1 MMYSHS
7 RMSTFENCPRK
18 FAFRYIEQVKV
29 AQETT
34 AEAFM
39 GSMVH
44 DTLEHLYK
52 MVEMERTPK
61 WEELNAFYED
71 AWAKGWNENILIV
84 REHLTGEDYKNVG
97 RRCVVDYFK
106 KFYPFRDAR
115 VLGLEERL
123 VFDLDPSGNYKIQGF
138 IDRLAEAEDGTIEI
152 HDYKTNARMR
162 TQEEVDADRQL
173 ALYQIGI
180 QRRLNDVKKVK
191 LIWHYLRANRSLV
204 STRTPDAL
212 EELRFDTIRLIDNI
226 EEAKAREEFPPHESM
241 LCDWCEFRHLC
252 PAKRHAVTVA
262 EMTPQQ
268 FAADDGVKLA
278 DQYAQARRRL
288 DDAEKKVDELKLQ
301 IIEFADQMQFT
312 KLVGHGVTV
321 SVSKSAIWKIP
332 SMEDQQRK
340 TLELIVRDSG
350 LWDQVSDLSKSKLVK
365 ATQAKGFDEVFRD
378 QIQSFLKRD
387 TMTTVR
393 LSIKEGNTIEEGP
406 DPG

>member
-1 MMYSHS
+1 MYSHS

-18 FAFRYIEQVKV
+18 FAFRYVEQVKV

-71 AWAKGWNENILIV
+71 AWSKGWNDNILIV
-84 REHLTGEDYKNVG
+84 REHLTGDDYRNVG
-97 RRCVVDYFK
+97 RRCIMDYFK
-106 KFYPFRDAR
+106 KFFPFRDAR

-123 VFDLDPSGNYKIQGF
+123 VFDLDPSGHYKIQGF

-152 HDYKTNARMR
+152 HDYKTNMRMR
-162 TQEEVDADRQL
+162 TQNEVDKDRQL

-180 QRRLNDVKKVK
+180 QSRLNDVQKVK
-191 LIWHYLRANRSLV
+191 LIWHYLRANRTLV
-204 STRTPDAL
+204 STRTSDAL
-212 EELRFDTIRLIDNI
+212 EELRFDTMRLIDTI
-226 EEAKAREEFPPHESM
+226 EEAKVREEFPPHESM
-241 LCDWCEFRHLC
+241 LCDWCEFRELC
-252 PAKRHAVTVA
+252 PAKRHGVTISQ
-262 EMTPQQ
+262 MTPQQ

-288 DDAEKKVDELKLQ
+288 DAAERKADELKLQ
-301 IIEFADQMQFT
+301 IMDFADQMGFT

-321 SVSKSAIWKIP
+321 SVSKSAIWKMP
-332 SMEDQQRK
+332 SMDDPLRK
-340 TLELIVRDSG
+340 SLEGLVRDSG
-350 LWDQVSDLSKSKLVK
+350 LWDQVSDLSKSKLTK
-365 ATQAKGFDEVFRD
+365 TIQGKTFDPQFRD
-378 QIQSFLKRD
+378 QIQKFLKRD

-393 LSIKEGNTIEEGP
+393 LSVKEGNTIDDGP

>member
-1 MMYSHS
+1 MYSHS

-18 FAFRYIEQVKV
+18 FAFRYVEQVKV

-71 AWAKGWNENILIV
+71 IWDKGWNDNILIV
-84 REHLTGEDYKNVG
+84 REHLVAEDYKNVG

-162 TQEEVDADRQL
+162 TQEEVDRDRQL

-180 QRRLNDVKKVK
+180 QSRLNDVKKVK
-191 LIWHYLRANRSLV
+191 LIWHYLRANRSLT
-204 STRTPDAL
+204 STRTQDAL
-212 EELRFDTIRLIDNI
+212 EELRFDTMRLIDSI
-226 EEAKAREEFPPHESM
+226 EEAKVREEFPPHESM
-241 LCDWCEFRHLC
+241 LCDWCEFRELC
-252 PAKRHAVTVA
+252 PAKRHAVTIA
-262 EMTPQQ
+262 QMTPQQ

-278 DQYAQARRRL
+278 DMYAEAKRRL
-288 DDAEKKVDELKLQ
+288 DNADKKVEEIKLQ
-301 IIEFADQMQFT
+301 IQDFADQMGFT
-312 KLVGHGVTV
+312 KLQGHGCAVTV
-321 SVSKSAIWKIP
+321 SKSPLWKMP
-332 SMEDQQRK
+332 TMDDPQRK
-340 TLELIVRDSG
+340 TLENIIRDSG
-350 LWDQVSDLSKSKLVK
+350 LWDQVSDLSKSKLTK
-365 ATQAKGFDEVFRD
+365 TIGSKSFDPQFRE
-378 QIQSFLKRD
+378 QIQKFLKRD
-387 TMTTVR
+387 ITTTVR
-393 LSIKEGNTIEEGP
+393 LSIKEGNTIDDGP

>member
-1 MMYSHS
+1 MYSHS

-18 FAFRYIEQVKV
+18 FAFRYVEQVKV
-29 AQETT
+29 TQETT

-71 AWAKGWNENILIV
+71 AWSKGWNENILIV
-84 REHLTGEDYKNVG
+84 REHLTGEDYRNVG

-123 VFDLDPSGNYKIQGF
+123 VFDLDPSGQYKIQGF
-138 IDRLAEAEDGTIEI
+138 IDRLAEADDGTIEI
-152 HDYKTNARMR
+152 HDYKTNTRMR
-162 TQEEVDADRQL
+162 TQEEVDQDRQL

-180 QRRLNDVKKVK
+180 QHRLNDVKKVK

-204 STRTPDAL
+204 STRTQDAL
-212 EELRFDTIRLIDNI
+212 EELRFDTIRLIDTI
-226 EEAKAREEFPPHESM
+226 EEAKVRNEFPPHESM

-252 PAKRHAVTVA
+252 PAKRHAVTVS

-288 DDAEKKVDELKLQ
+288 DEAEEKADALKLK
-301 IIEFADQMQFT
+301 IIGFADQMGFT

-332 SMEDQQRK
+332 SMEDPQRK
-340 TLELIVRDSG
+340 TLDNLVRDSG
-350 LWDQVSDLSKSKLVK
+350 LWEHVSDLSKSKLVK
-365 ATQAKGFDEVFRD
+365 ATQAKGFDPVFRD
-378 QIQSFLKRD
+378 QIHGFLKRD
-387 TMTTVR
+387 ITTTVR
-393 LSIKEGNTIEEGP
+393 LSINDTASLDDGP
-406 DPG
+406 DLG

>member
-1 MMYSHS
+1 MYSHS

-18 FAFRYIEQVKV
+18 FAFRYVEQVKV

-52 MVEMERTPK
+52 LVEMERTPK
-61 WEELNAFYED
+61 WEELNAYYEGEWD
-71 AWAKGWNENILIV
+71 KGWNENILIV
-84 REHLTGEDYKNVG
+84 REHLVGEDYKNVG
-97 RRCVVDYFK
+97 RRCVMDYFK

-152 HDYKTNARMR
+152 HDYKTNTRMR
-162 TQEEVDADRQL
+162 TQEEVDKDRQL

-180 QRRLNDVKKVK
+180 QHRLNDVKGVK

-204 STRTPDAL
+204 SRRTPDQL
-212 EELRFDTIRLIDNI
+212 EELRFDTIRLIDTI
-226 EEAKAREEFPPHESM
+226 EDAKVREEFPPHESM
-241 LCDWCEFRHLC
+241 LCDWCEFRQLC
-252 PAKRHAVTVA
+252 PAKRHAVTLS
-262 EMTPQQ
+262 EKSPQE

-278 DQYAQARRRL
+278 DQYAQAKRRL
-288 DDAEKKVDELKLQ
+288 DEADEKVEALKLQ
-301 IIEFADQMQFT
+301 IIDFVDQMGFT
-312 KLVGHGVTV
+312 KLQGHGVQV
-321 SVSKSAIWKIP
+321 SVSKSPNWKMP
-332 SMEDQQRK
+332 SMEDPQRK
-340 TLELIVRDSG
+340 RLESIVRDSG
-350 LWDQVSDLSKSKLVK
+350 LWDQVSDLSKSKLTK
-365 ATQAKGFDEVFRD
+365 TIGTKSFDPVFRD
-378 QIQSFLKRD
+378 QIQKFLVRD
-387 TMTTVR
+387 ITTTVR
-393 LSIKEGNTIEEGP
+393 LSIKEGNTIEDGP

>member
-1 MMYSHS
+1 MYSHS
-7 RMSTFENCPRK
+7 RMSTFESCPRK
-18 FAFRYIEQVKV
+18 FAFRYVEQVKV

-71 AWAKGWNENILIV
+71 IWSKGWNENILIV
-84 REHLTGEDYKNVG
+84 REHLTGEDYRNVG
-97 RRCVVDYFK
+97 RRCVMDYFK

-115 VLGLEERL
+115 VLGLEERI

-152 HDYKTNARMR
+152 HDYKTNTRMR
-162 TQEEVDADRQL
+162 TQEEVDRDRQL

-212 EELRFDTIRLIDNI
+212 EELRFDTMRLIDSI
-226 EEAKAREEFPPHESM
+226 EDAKVREEFPPHESM
-241 LCDWCEFRHLC
+241 LCDWCEFRELC
-252 PAKRHAVTVA
+252 PAKRHAVTIA
-262 EMTPQQ
+262 QLTPQE

-278 DQYAQARRRL
+278 DMYADAKRRL
-288 DDAEKKVDELKLQ
+288 DNADKKVEEIKLQ
-301 IIEFADQMQFT
+301 IQDFAEQKGFT
-312 KLVGHGVTV
+312 KLQGHGCAVTV
-321 SVSKSAIWKIP
+321 SKSPMWKMP
-332 SMEDQQRK
+332 SMDDPQRK
-340 TLELIVRDSG
+340 TLENLVRDSG
-350 LWDQVSDLSKSKLVK
+350 LWDQVSDLSKSKLTK
-365 ATQAKGFDEVFRD
+365 TIGGKSFDPQFRD
-378 QIQSFLKRD
+378 QIQKFLKRD
-387 TMTTVR
+387 IATTVR
-393 LSIKEGNTIEEGP
+393 LSIKEGNSIEDGP